1 MKSKMDD
8 NNKLQNMGKLS
19 WPNLR
24 YYPHL
29 LEGTEKK
36 TIQNLCLKSR
46 YPSHVTGITAQA
58 NVPRT
63 NIGVNDLCLNNKNG
77 QT

>member
-19 WPNLR
+19 WPNFR
-24 YYPHL
+24 YYPQHL
-29 LEGTEKK
+29 LHGTEKE
-36 TIQNLCLKSR
+36 TIQNLCLENR
-46 YPSHVTGITAQA
+46 HPSHATGIRVQ
-58 NVPRT
+58 RT
-63 NIGVNDLCLNNKNG
+63 NIGVNDLCHNNKNG